1 MRIFEKLA
9 PRLRYRLLL
18 GAFAAAALLADSMP
32 GASAGQAAVAVAANT
47 AAVAI
52 HNFKFEPATLTIAA
66 GTTVTWTN
74 DDTTPHTV
82 TENNRA
88 FRSAGLDTKDTYSH
102 AFATPGEYVYHCTI
116 HPMMVGRIIVRPA
129 AKSS

>member
-1 MRIFEKLA
+1 MSMFGNPALR
-9 PRLRYRLLL
+9 PRHRFLL
-18 GAFAAAALLADSMP
+18 GAFAAAAFIAASVP
-32 GASAGQAAVAVAANT
+32 GASAGEAAANT
-47 AAVAI
+47 AAVEI
-52 HNFKFEPATLTIAA
+52 HNFQFQPGTLTITA

-88 FRSAGLDTKDTYSH
+88 FRSAALDTKDTYSH
-102 AFATPGEYVYHCTI
+102 AFGTPGEYVYRCTI
-116 HPMMVGRIIVRPA
+116 HPMMVGKIIVRPA